1 MGLETAP
8 LSLWSNDG
16 AMRTESQS
24 APRELYFWSGGKS
37 VRDAAQIWQGPEWH
51 ATGI

>member
-16 AMRTESQS
+16 AMSKESQS
-24 APRELYFWSGGKS
+24 APQELYFWLGGKS
-37 VRDAAQIWQGPEWH
+37 VRDAAQI
-51 ATGI
+51 